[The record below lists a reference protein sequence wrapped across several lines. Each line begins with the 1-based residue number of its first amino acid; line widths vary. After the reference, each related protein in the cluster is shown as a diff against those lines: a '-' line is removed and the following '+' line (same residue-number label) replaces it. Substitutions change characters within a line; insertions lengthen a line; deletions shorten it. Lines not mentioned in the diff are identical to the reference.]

1 MFEAINYWE
10 FCDDKKCNIILRWHE
25 IGLRKERKEKTSIQ
39 NPKEKYRDIESCR
52 ENGKRIKNMKRKG
65 WKKLNKKRNL
75 KLERER
81 DIFLSCWDIWGKIFP
96 SQFWC
101 ILGFTKEGKN
111 VYIIKCKLHHE
122 EGLFAM
128 IIPTFHQ
135 RPWKILVE
143 GCGRIFKCILFNSKG
158 KGKEESSLKCRY

>member
-25 IGLRKERKEKTSIQ
+25 IGLRKERKEKTLIQ
-39 NPKEKYRDIESCR
+39 NPMEKYRDIESCR
-52 ENGKRIKNMKRKG
+52 ENRKRIWKGKGERNWTRKG
-65 WKKLNKKRNL
+65 TSNWR
-75 KLERER
+75 ERER

-96 SQFWC
+96 SKFWC

-143 GCGRIFKCILFNSKG
+143 GCGRIFKVHFIQFKREG
-158 KGKEESSLKCRY
+158 QRRIKLKM